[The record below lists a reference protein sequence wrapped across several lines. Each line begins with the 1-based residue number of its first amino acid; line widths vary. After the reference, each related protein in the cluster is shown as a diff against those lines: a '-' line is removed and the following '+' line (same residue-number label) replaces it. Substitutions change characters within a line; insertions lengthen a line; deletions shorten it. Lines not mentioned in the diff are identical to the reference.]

1 MENHILT
8 REQLNLFRQH
18 LKQEDREQSTIEKY
32 LRDLRL
38 FAIWLTGRTVTAEIA
53 ADWKNHLRTE
63 GYKSETI
70 NSKLSSLNKFFT
82 FMQWP

>member
-1 MENHILT
+1 MQDHILT
-8 REQLNLFRQH
+8 GSHIVLFQQH

-32 LRDLRL
+32 LRELRL
-38 FAIWLTGRTVTAEIA
+38 FAAWLADRPVTAEIV

-70 NSKLSSLNKFFT
+70 KSEAKRS
-82 FMQWP
+82 